1 MSHATNFTKPGLV
14 THTFSKNMQYAY
26 HSIQNLKTKI
36 LKAKIFCT
44 AHAKI
49 LKLRFLQDAW
59 ADINSDYV
67 MKFKIKFRV
76 D

>member
-1 MSHATNFTKPGLV
+1 MSHATNLTKPGLV

-26 HSIQNLKTKI
+26 HSIQNFKTKI
-36 LKAKIFCT
+36 LKAEFFCT

-67 MKFKIKFRV
+67 IKFKIKFRV

>member
-1 MSHATNFTKPGLV
+1 MTRTLV
-14 THTFSKNMQYAY
+14 EDIQYAY
-26 HSIQNLKTKI
+26 HSIQNFKTKI
-36 LKAKIFCT
+36 LKAEFFCT

-59 ADINSDYV
+59 ADINSDYEI
-67 MKFKIKFRV
+67 KFKIKFRV

>member
-1 MSHATNFTKPGLV
+1 MSHATNLTKPGLV

-26 HSIQNLKTKI
+26 QSIQNLKTRI
-36 LKAKIFCT
+36 LKAKFLCT

-67 MKFKIKFRV
+67 IKFKIKFRV